1 MSQYITTYF
10 ICSKCQKTYQFSLV
24 NNISGMRQYQ
34 CKHYI
39 LKCIKNFD
47 NNILMYNITIQCR
60 KCNKKQGKQFM
71 VSNSFNNNDL
81 YSNQFNCCDNVIN
94 LTSYYS
100 KDNNETIN
108 NVEAIGNNIGMNNIT
123 SNYMNNKIPINNM
136 QNNNMMGMNMAGNQN
151 MMNNNNPNNNL
162 NRFNSMDNSNMNNMN
177 AMGNM
182 GNAGNMNDGF
192 NRQWSGNINQNMNNN
207 FNNIFPNNMNNMN
220 NNNSFNQNFNN
231 NNNNTF
237 NRMSQNQNMMMSA
250 NAQMSNFNMNQNN
263 NAMFNNNNNRQF
275 NQMNNNMNFNN
286 NNNNNINNNGQN
298 ADDEMYFYL
307 NKKHAKLGDIV
318 NFFFEFNSQRYPV
331 TKSNTIMFNDCFI
344 EFLML
349 HPDIAASVNNNTKLI
364 HGGSVIN
371 KNQTLFENKI
381 KDKSVII
388 IQYLG
393 QM

>member
-108 NVEAIGNNIGMNNIT
+108 NVEVIGNNIGMNNIT

-207 FNNIFPNNMNNMN
+207 FNNIFPNNMNN
-220 NNNSFNQNFNN
+220 
-231 NNNNTF
+231 
-237 NRMSQNQNMMMSA
+237 
-250 NAQMSNFNMNQNN
+250 NQNN